1 MSRLVCCVR
10 VRRADMGAALS
21 LQEGEAC
28 EGGLAVAPPTM
39 ADVIR
44 ERKKKAGGAGLGTLR
59 RRLAAAA
66 RRPKDSRPDRGCE
79 HARFIRSVVS
89 SWRVAE
95 VFVLCE
101 QMEAGAA
108 LRDLCTQAELARE
121 PAQALHID
129 LAAALHTRWWCD
141 VELVGAGWSIPA
153 HRAILAA
160 RSSYFRNL
168 MLRYPTSQWRVPL
181 EGPGA
186 RLTREEMEA
195 CLVAL
200 YSGATPSLCTH
211 SSSKWERGSQD
222 QLDIINVDSTGTLRS
237 LHGCSCYGEGGTARR
252 HAHSEGGVRRLASA
266 LGFSPDSLH
275 RDMRYLLDSGEYAD
289 SRLVFRLEG
298 GCGVQYGFRTALE
311 LPVHRVILA
320 ARSRFFRSVMTRRT
334 SNPSSSGA
342 NSNAH
347 SGCVCVDEKVLP
359 RRFARALLH
368 AAYTDQVD
376 LSLIGRASTPP
387 STNNNP
393 PNASSSPWPG
403 VARSAAGNTTNSGST
418 ALDDAFQLYEIARFL
433 EMPIVV
439 QGCEDCIVEAL
450 SPETLPGV
458 LRWACAPHASQWV
471 HRQAMRYLRDEFP
484 SIMSHAAAVRLPR
497 TALAE
502 ALSSPFLQASE
513 AQALRALMRWGVHH
527 QPQQQQREPNVV
539 WHTAHSVSRRV
550 GGGGR
555 RRDVSDAAVREALA
569 DLITLVRVEHL
580 PPDNELLQQA
590 IRRGLIDGPAVP
602 EETGSAA
609 AWLGRGSY
617 RPARCFLPYLDE
629 LKALLEEQAAPE
641 AEVARVRRARL
652 THRIP
657 DTLYMVAAARN
668 TTDSPSPPSGEAGAG
683 PGAES
688 LLCVSPRA
696 LAALRTRLRELSAAP
711 PAATALKLHAANT
724 PPVYK
729 QPCAR
734 ACASSA
740 PRRPPPPRS
749 SCTPPTHRPY
759 TNRYSVHLPSGE
771 AGAGAGAES
780 LLCVSPRA
788 LAALRT
794 RLREL
799 SAAPPAATALKLHAA
814 NTPPVYKQCTP
825 AERRGGGGGG
835 GGVSAVRVPARA
847 RSPAH
852 APARAQRRAARRH
865 RAQAARRQHTARIQT
880 GIVYTCRAARRGRGR
895 GRSLCCACPRAR
907 SQPCARACA
916 SSAPRRPPPPRSSC
930 TPPTHRPYTN
940 RYSVHLPSGE
950 AGAGPG
956 AESLL
961 CVSPRA
967 LAALRTRLRELSA
980 APPAATALKLHAAN
994 TPPVYK
1000 QIALRAVREMS
1011 LPDACADLLLR
1022 ETDTSAPD
1030 RDRDTSRE
1038 RASERGQWE
1047 EPRVEEPWSDER
1059 QECSRTLSGS
1069 GSLRCASAGSL
1080 RSAPSLH
1087 IPIDTTTRAG
1097 TCRRELPS
1105 RPDSSHRSSLAECST
1120 LAARLSAAVPD
1131 VAMAPNANTHL
1142 LTNRDYCRHPPPA
1155 EYGPVLQL
1163 DLGDGATH
1171 TPRPG
1176 SRAFR
1181 AAHSAERARRE
1192 QQGHS
1197 SHSSHSSHSVAA
1209 IVPAGAARSRH
1220 GGGERGAALHLS
1232 VIRAYSGFVPVAGG
1246 SPLLHTRR
1254 SPAPHP
1260 HYRELPPYATVRNRT
1275 TPSPSLSGGSA
1286 THRVELPALTHRR
1299 DDGECFNHH
1308 HHHHH
1313 CIEIVRPPVRL

>member
-101 QMEAGAA
+101 QLEAGAA

-168 MLRYPTSQWRVPL
+168 MVRYPTSQWRVPL

-211 SSSKWERGSQD
+211 SSGKWERGSQD
-222 QLDIINVDSTGTLRS
+222 QLDIINVDNTGTLRS

-252 HAHSEGGVRRLASA
+252 HAHSEGGVRRLATA

-609 AWLGRGSY
+609 AWLGRGPY

-729 QPCAR
+729 Q
-734 ACASSA
+734 
-740 PRRPPPPRS
+740 
-749 SCTPPTHRPY
+749 
-759 TNRYSVHLPSGE
+759 
-771 AGAGAGAES
+771 
-780 LLCVSPRA
+780 
-788 LAALRT
+788 
-794 RLREL
+794 
-799 SAAPPAATALKLHAA
+799 
-814 NTPPVYKQCTP
+814 
-825 AERRGGGGGG
+825 
-835 GGVSAVRVPARA
+835 
-847 RSPAH
+847 
-852 APARAQRRAARRH
+852 
-865 RAQAARRQHTARIQT
+865 
-880 GIVYTCRAARRGRGR
+880 
-895 GRSLCCACPRAR
+895 
-907 SQPCARACA
+907 
-916 SSAPRRPPPPRSSC
+916 
-930 TPPTHRPYTN
+930 
-940 RYSVHLPSGE
+940 
-950 AGAGPG
+950 
-956 AESLL
+956 
-961 CVSPRA
+961 
-967 LAALRTRLRELSA
+967 
-980 APPAATALKLHAAN
+980 
-994 TPPVYK
+994 
-1000 QIALRAVREMS
+1000 IALRAVREMS

-1038 RASERGQWE
+1038 RASEREQWE

-1197 SHSSHSSHSVAA
+1197 SHSSHSVAA

-1308 HHHHH
+1308 HHHFIIIIASKSYDSKSVSELPALTHRRDDVECFNHH
-1313 CIEIVRPPVRL
+1313 HHRHIIIIIASKSYDPKSVSEWRQRDAQGRTTRAHTQEG